1 LETDESSLEMPLN
14 AVHSKMAIS
23 IRTGMAYEKRRS
35 VPIIAN
41 SIAEKKAPAKN
52 SNIHKAI
59 ICADPQSCPSTLCAN
74 RAA

>member
-1 LETDESSLEMPLN
+1 
-14 AVHSKMAIS
+14 
-23 IRTGMAYEKRRS
+23 MAYEKRRS